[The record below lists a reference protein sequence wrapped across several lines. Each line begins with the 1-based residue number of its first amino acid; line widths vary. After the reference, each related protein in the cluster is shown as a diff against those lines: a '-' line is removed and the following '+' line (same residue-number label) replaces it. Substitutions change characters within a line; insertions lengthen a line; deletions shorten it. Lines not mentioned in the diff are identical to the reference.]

1 MLGEVDVVSIQGMDQ
16 LGRIIRCES
25 RFEGRFE
32 AVQPVTQL
40 ADTLGERLDDG
51 AKGLDSS
58 REPFGVLLFGV
69 GQRHFGSLMICT
81 GRPGNKTA
89 F

>member
-1 MLGEVDVVSIQGMDQ
+1 MLGELDVVSIQGMDQ
-16 LGRIIRCES
+16 LGRIIRC
-25 RFEGRFE
+25 EGRFE

-69 GQRHFGSLMICT
+69 GQRHFGSLNRICIFSLDLYRST
-81 GRPGNKTA
+81 G
-89 F
+89 